1 MVEIEAPA
9 AILLYP
15 ILRKTPSS
23 QRPAASSDSPAEVP
37 DGPLPAADNPHPR
50 ADRSDRSSRPT
61 HTWCFICGLYC
72 TVVIFAL
79 PTAKNGVL
87 RLSYIRDISNK
98 FTVPYFNKLNGEI
111 YGGNRGTRSN
121 FTVPYSE
128 KNSFITASS
137 RFFRFSSGS
146 SRRSAARCR

>member
-1 MVEIEAPA
+1 M
-9 AILLYP
+9 
-15 ILRKTPSS
+15 
-23 QRPAASSDSPAEVP
+23 
-37 DGPLPAADNPHPR
+37 
-50 ADRSDRSSRPT
+50 
-61 HTWCFICGLYC
+61 
-72 TVVIFAL
+72 VIFAL

-87 RLSYIRDISNK
+87 RLSYIFGVAAIFFQLSPDEKGTSNK

-111 YGGNRGTRSN
+111 YGGNSGARSN